1 MHGSRALIVFIA
13 TDLARNVKKR
23 NDLSLQ
29 QKVSVIKASEKV
41 PKPSIRKLAEE
52 FNCRKTQIST
62 ILQNK
67 HEILDMYE
75 TNASGEICHT
85 RKRIR
90 NSKFGEMND
99 LLYQWY
105 RKAVSRN
112 IYPDGPL
119 LKEKAKQIADH
130 LGYTDDSFSASNG
143 WLDSWKKRHNVKQV
157 VVSGE
162 AGEVRGET
170 VSSWKE
176 RLPEIIDGYDAKDVW
191 NLDETGC
198 YWRALP
204 EKGFGEKGKEYKG
217 GKKAKQRV
225 TIAFIVN
232 AAGESE
238 VKPIVIW
245 KSENPRCFKNVN
257 KKRLPVQ
264 YFSQSNAW
272 MSGEIMGVILKK
284 LNRQL
289 KHNGRSV
296 LLLMDNAGCHPPE
309 LKDSYSNI
317 KVIFCLQTPPP
328 DSNHW
333 IWVSLRISKFTIGNY
348 FFVM

>member
-1 MHGSRALIVFIA
+1 MTHLVHQMDGWSHGR
-13 TDLARNVKKR
+13 
-23 NDLSLQ
+23 
-29 QKVSVIKASEKV
+29 
-41 PKPSIRKLAEE
+41 
-52 FNCRKTQIST
+52 
-62 ILQNK
+62 
-67 HEILDMYE
+67 
-75 TNASGEICHT
+75 
-85 RKRIR
+85 
-90 NSKFGEMND
+90 
-99 LLYQWY
+99 
-105 RKAVSRN
+105 
-112 IYPDGPL
+112 
-119 LKEKAKQIADH
+119 
-130 LGYTDDSFSASNG
+130 
-143 WLDSWKKRHNVKQV
+143 NVKQV

-162 AGEVRGET
+162 AGKVRGET

-191 NLDETGC
+191 NLDETDC

-204 EKGFGEKGKEYKG
+204 EKGFAEKGKEYKG

-225 TIAFIVN
+225 TIAFIAN

-272 MSGEIMGVILKK
+272 MSGEIMDVILKK

-296 LLLMDNAGCHPPE
+296 SSTFDG
-309 LKDSYSNI
+309 
-317 KVIFCLQTPPP
+317 
-328 DSNHW
+328 
-333 IWVSLRISKFTIGNY
+333 
-348 FFVM
+348 